1 MLRAKQNCMAN
12 ILLMPAKC
20 LGGGRRIFCTF
31 CAVSI
36 IEIFFFKRATAAAA
50 DKIIAKMPQFP
61 KFFSDSPYILFCEA
75 GLGARKDCC
84 IV

>member
-1 MLRAKQNCMAN
+1 
-12 ILLMPAKC
+12 MPAKC

-50 DKIIAKMPQFP
+50 DKIFAKMPQCP
-61 KFFSDSPYILFCEA
+61 LILIFFRWIIYFILHANPIRPQRLPVLF
-75 GLGARKDCC
+75 DMQF
-84 IV
+84 IF